1 MLRITKI
8 FPGNPGQMSVGPCII
23 LAMFKSYWYVCTN
36 CDASIEVVSKGIHFQ
51 DPTCNCAN
59 SAVVWCQ
66 TGMVESDTN
75 KRKENMETTPTVPTT
90 YDANVLVTYKSIKNG
105 EATYPVL
112 KVNQLEWE
120 MEEKQRLTDKVNK
133 LQSQVNK
140 IIDNMTAQ
148 YWYNPNTDS
157 ETILSDLCDILDYEP
172 KQTVRISA
180 NVRVEIDYDIPMAD
194 VEDFD
199 ARYFVQD
206 NLTID
211 SWHGDVVIDSF
222 DVDDAD
228 VDWNA

>member
-1 MLRITKI
+1 
-8 FPGNPGQMSVGPCII
+8 MSKW
-23 LAMFKSYWYVCTN
+23 FKYSYVCTGE
-36 CDASIEVVSKGIHFQ
+36 CDALIEYTMKAGYTPNVTELTCLCGEKTVRVSVVDATIQ
-51 DPTCNCAN
+51 PMN
-59 SAVVWCQ
+59 
-66 TGMVESDTN
+66 E
-75 KRKENMETTPTVPTT
+75 RKEMEETTTVPAT

>member
-1 MLRITKI
+1 
-8 FPGNPGQMSVGPCII
+8 MSKW
-23 LAMFKSYWYVCTN
+23 FKYSYVCTGE
-36 CDASIEVVSKGIHFQ
+36 CDALIEYTMKAGYTPNVTELTCLCGEKTVRVSVVDATIQ
-51 DPTCNCAN
+51 PMN
-59 SAVVWCQ
+59 
-66 TGMVESDTN
+66 E
-75 KRKENMETTPTVPTT
+75 RKEMETTPTVPTT